1 MSQLSAPGGS
11 VQDLQEVPDHAAL
24 ARLLAAEPPATI
36 EDVVARL
43 QAIEPALPPGDGVA
57 WFAKLYLEVT
67 RSVGTALIPAT
78 FRDPAFLL
86 QLDLAFA
93 GLFFDALG
101 RSLRKPPATPKAW
114 APLIEA
120 RATRGIAPIQFALAG
135 MNAHINRDLPIAL
148 VKTCEQR
155 RIELRAGSPQHRDF
169 CKVNALLVR
178 VEAKVKT
185 ELVTDALAHV
195 DVALGELDDVVAMWN
210 VERARDAAWVNA
222 EALWAL
228 RDLPHVRAEF
238 ETALDRFVGFAGRG
252 LLRPLA
258 SRQLANGGGSNTE

>member
-148 VKTCEQR
+148 VTTCE
-155 RIELRAGSPQHRDF
+155 RAGVDLMEAEPERADF
-169 CKVNALLVR
+169 ERVNDLLAATEQR
-178 VEAKVKT
+178 VKAQFAAG
-185 ELVTDALAHV
+185 LVGVV
-195 DVALGELDDVVAMWN
+195 DVAFGDVDDRIAMWN
-210 VERARDAAWVNA
+210 VGRARDAAWVQA
-222 EALWAL
+222 LTLWAL
-228 RDLPHVRAEF
+228 RVIPPLQRDAIDTLDHV
-238 ETALDRFVGFAGRG
+238 VGFAGRG
-252 LLRPLA
+252 LLVPV
-258 SRQLANGGGSNTE
+258 S